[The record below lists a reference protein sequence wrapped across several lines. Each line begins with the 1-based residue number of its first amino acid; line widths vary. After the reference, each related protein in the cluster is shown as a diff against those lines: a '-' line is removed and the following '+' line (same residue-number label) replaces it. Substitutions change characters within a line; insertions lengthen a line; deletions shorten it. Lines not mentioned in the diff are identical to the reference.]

1 MADVMGGEMRGA
13 EVDGLEERPVEWTI
27 VVVNH
32 GWGGPALWDQA
43 RRRARGGDGATM
55 LLYVVREGRHP
66 RRVWLGHARRAL
78 QHAVG
83 AGGAGLASS
92 LLVSRSVLEGVRLV
106 ASGTGGAVAIRLGD
120 SRHQAQLSELHVPY
134 VLVDSRAS
142 VPATH
147 LPDGSPRRRLLVPF
161 DGTAATRAAL
171 ERAAQLARG
180 GDEVNV
186 LNVMP
191 EPGVSSRI
199 GPHEREHRRQDA
211 LLEEARRVLADH
223 GVEGRCIASVGG
235 AAAQTLAVAERL
247 GADVI
252 VVGAQ
257 PGGLLRGCGSLSDRL
272 ARRARCE
279 VLVVRDS

>member
-1 MADVMGGEMRGA
+1 MRGTG
-13 EVDGLEERPVEWTI
+13 VDRLGEGRVEWTI

-32 GWGGPALWDQA
+32 GWGGPALWDEA
-43 RRRARGGDGATM
+43 RRRACHGDGATM

-66 RRVWLGHARRAL
+66 RRAWLGHARRAL
-78 QHAVG
+78 RHAV
-83 AGGAGLASS
+83 AGGGTGLASS
-92 LLVSRSVLEGVRLV
+92 LLVSRSVLEGVGLA
-106 ASGTGGAVAIRLGD
+106 ASGTEGAVAIRLGD
-120 SRHQAQLSELHVPY
+120 SRHQAQLSEMHIPY
-134 VLVDSRAS
+134 VLVGSRAPVAPPRS
-142 VPATH
+142 SERRAT
-147 LPDGSPRRRLLVPF
+147 RRLLVPF

-171 ERAAQLARG
+171 ERAAQLARS

-199 GPHEREHRRQDA
+199 GPPERERRRQGA
-211 LLEEARRVLADH
+211 LLDEARRLLADH

-235 AAAQTLAVAERL
+235 TATETLAVAERL

-252 VVGAQ
+252 VVGAHSC
-257 PGGLLRGCGSLSDRL
+257 GLLRGHGSLSDRV

-279 VLVVRDS
+279 VVVVREP